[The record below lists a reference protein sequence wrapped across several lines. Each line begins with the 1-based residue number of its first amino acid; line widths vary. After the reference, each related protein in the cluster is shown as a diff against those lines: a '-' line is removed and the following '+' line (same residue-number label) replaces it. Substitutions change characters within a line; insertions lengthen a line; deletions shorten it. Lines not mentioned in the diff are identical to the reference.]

1 MGQNLFV
8 EDDDSDIEDLQL
20 QLSKQDDDFTNNI
33 NGNLKPDKID
43 DIKKDG
49 TKIKEGSN
57 DLIIDR
63 NTDNKLLCKDTM
75 NETIPL
81 DQENK
86 NTEEEE
92 EDIPLYPL
100 IPIDNSVKKLDD
112 NLNLSEISLVDIN
125 LSLSLSF
132 QYEMLQ
138 SCLNTEDPLMILGKG
153 LGLSSIVANLLYIL
167 ATPIKI
173 DNKLKNSLIIV
184 MNATANDNQRI
195 ADELQELSWLDIN
208 DSPENDMEDNK
219 CDNTTPNERKYH
231 VVTADSLSVDKR
243 RQLYLEGGI
252 ISVTSRILI
261 VDLLSGILH
270 SNKITGMV
278 VLNVD
283 TLQDY
288 SNESFI
294 IEIYRTQN
302 RWGFIKGFSECPE
315 SFIMEFSPL
324 LRRMNDLKFKKVL
337 LWPRF
342 RLEISSVLNNNSNNN
357 KNNNVIEVK
366 INMTKSMSQIQY
378 GIMGCLKKCIDELN
392 RKNPEL
398 SLEWWNID
406 NVLDIN
412 FLRSIDTVM
421 IPNWHRISYE
431 SKQLVK
437 DIRFLKHLLKLLISN
452 DCVDFYEEIQLS
464 LDANKPSVTR
474 KYSESPWLM
483 AEESQLII
491 SYARKRIFFNDKYCL
506 EEAPKWDQLVMIMD
520 DIYHEKLLHHNTG
533 PTLVVCQ
540 DKSTVKQLSK
550 ILKLSKTKDGFR
562 HYLMRKLEVYKQLR
576 EERKK
581 LVNEV
586 KKKEI
591 ETSEQE
597 LNVSATFAK
606 KEITTNRRRTRGASA
621 VAAVERLR
629 NSGVNGEIEHIIQEA
644 DFSHELANQDLIDE
658 EEDADI
664 IYLSDHEDDEQ
675 YENAARINETEQ
687 HLYHVL
693 DEEVYEKLKEE
704 NWKKRQD
711 QFEFID
717 SSDQIIIERFCN
729 INDEYFLQEL
739 RPSHIILY
747 EPDLAFIR
755 RVEIYRATYD
765 SIFPKVFFMYYGE
778 SVEEQS
784 HLTAIKREKDAF
796 TKLIKENANL
806 AHHYETPED
815 LFHFKNL
822 AERKLKLARLN
833 KKNTRNAGGQK
844 GFQTYTQDVVVVDT
858 REFNASLPG
867 LLFRYGIRIV
877 PCMLSVG
884 DYIISPD
891 ICIERKSVSDL
902 IGSLQ
907 NNRLVA
913 QCRKM
918 VKFYKYPTLLI
929 EFDQGQ
935 SFSLE
940 PFSERRTYKRQNN
953 SSAHPISSKLSQ
965 YEIQLKLTK
974 IVTRFPT
981 LKIIWSSSPLQSVN
995 LILEL
1000 KMGREQ
1006 PEPTVA
1012 ASYGTNLRKNA
1023 VNKVNKSNTKTELF
1037 IDLLKI
1043 PGLSKIDYFNIRKS
1057 VKTYNK
1063 LQHMTVQQIAD
1074 IIGDLN
1080 LANKVIEHIARQ
1092 KEEIEED
1099 S

>member
-1 MGQNLFV
+1 MAQILFV
-8 EDDDSDIEDLQL
+8 EDGDSDIEGLQL
-20 QLSKQDDDFTNNI
+20 ELSMQDEDLTRNTNS
-33 NGNLKPDKID
+33 NLQSDKIN
-43 DIKKDG
+43 DI
-49 TKIKEGSN
+49 TTNTVKIKEGSN
-57 DLIIDR
+57 NLTGDQ
-63 NTDNKLLCKDTM
+63 NVNSNMTDKETN
-75 NETIPL
+75 NETIPIS
-81 DQENK
+81 QENK
-86 NTEEEE
+86 QEEEE

-100 IPIDNSVKKLDD
+100 IPIDKTIEELENKPD
-112 NLNLSEISLVDIN
+112 LSEIRLVDIN
-125 LSLSLSF
+125 LSLSLPF

-138 SCLNTEDPLMILGKG
+138 SCLNTDDHLMILGKG
-153 LGLSSIVANLLYIL
+153 LGLSSVVANLLYIL

-173 DNKLKNSLIIV
+173 ENKLKNSLIIV
-184 MNATANDNQRI
+184 MNATTNDNQRLS
-195 ADELQELSWLDIN
+195 DELQELSWLDIN
-208 DSPENDMEDNK
+208 SSSENDIEDK
-219 CDNTTPNERKYH
+219 EYDNTALNERKYY
-231 VVTADSLSVDKR
+231 VVTADALSVDKR
-243 RQLYLEGGI
+243 RQLYLQGGI

-270 SNKITGMV
+270 PNKITGMV
-278 VLNVD
+278 ILNVD
-283 TLQDY
+283 TLRDY

-324 LRRMNDLKFKKVL
+324 LRRMNELKFKRVL

-342 RLEISSVLNNNSNNN
+342 RLEISSVLNKNSSST
-357 KNNNVIEVK
+357 NNNVIEVK
-366 INMTKSMSQIQY
+366 VNMTQSMSQIQF

-398 SLEWWNID
+398 SIEWWNID
-406 NVLDIN
+406 NALDIN
-412 FLRSIDTVM
+412 FLKSIDTVM

-491 SYARKRIFFNDKYCL
+491 SYARKRIFFDDKYCL
-506 EEAPKWDQLVMIMD
+506 EEAPKWEQLLSIID
-520 DIYHEKLLHHNTG
+520 DISHEKLLHSNSG
-533 PTLVVCQ
+533 PTLIVCH
-540 DKSTVKQLSK
+540 DKSTVRQLSK
-550 ILKLSKTKDGFR
+550 ILKLSKSTNGFR
-562 HYLMRKLEVYKQLR
+562 YYLMRKLEIYKQLR

-591 ETSEQE
+591 ETSDRE

-606 KEITTNRRRTRGASA
+606 KEVSTNRRRTRGASA

-629 NSGVNGEIEHIIQEA
+629 NSGINSEIEHIIQEA
-644 DFSHELANQDLIDE
+644 DFTQELADHNLTDE
-658 EEDADI
+658 EGDENI
-664 IYLSDHEDDEQ
+664 IYLSDHEEDEQ
-675 YENAARINETEQ
+675 NENLSRIDETEQ
-687 HLYHVL
+687 QLDHVL
-693 DEEVYEKLKEE
+693 DEEVYEQLKEE
-704 NWKKRQD
+704 SWKKRQE
-711 QFEFID
+711 QFGFID
-717 SSDQIIIERFCN
+717 SSDQIVIERFCN
-729 INDEYFLQEL
+729 ITDEYFLQEL
-739 RPSHIILY
+739 RCSHIILY

-765 SIFPKVFFMYYGE
+765 GILPKVFFMYYGE

-806 AHHYETPED
+806 AHHYETAED

-822 AERKLKLARLN
+822 AERKIKLARLN
-833 KKNTRNAGGQK
+833 KRNTRNAGGQK
-844 GFQTYTQDVVVVDT
+844 GFQTYTQDIVIVDT

-867 LLFRYGIRIV
+867 LLFRYGIRVV

-884 DYIISPD
+884 DYVITPD

-907 NNRLVA
+907 NNRLVT

-918 VKFYKYPTLLI
+918 VQFYKYPTLLI
-929 EFDQGQ
+929 EFDQSQ

-940 PFSERRTYKRQNN
+940 PFSERRTYKRQTN
-953 SSAHPISSKLSQ
+953 SSAHPISNKLSQ

-995 LILEL
+995 IILEL

-1006 PEPTVA
+1006 PEPIVA
-1012 ASYGTNLRKNA
+1012 TSYGTNLRKNA
-1023 VNKVNKSNTKTELF
+1023 VSKVNKSNTKTEFF

-1057 VKTYNK
+1057 VKTYSK
-1063 LQHMTVQQIAD
+1063 LQHMTVQQITD
-1074 IIGDLN
+1074 IIGDVN
-1080 LANKVIEHIARQ
+1080 LANKVFEYVAKQ

-1099 S
+1099 D

>member
-1 MGQNLFV
+1 MAQALFV
-8 EDDDSDIEDLQL
+8 EDNDSDTEAIQSELPVQEDTL
-20 QLSKQDDDFTNNI
+20 KNNI
-33 NGNLKPDKID
+33 DNNLNPVEINN
-43 DIKKDG
+43 ISSHISEVKDG
-49 TKIKEGSN
+49 SN
-57 DLIIDR
+57 NIS
-63 NTDNKLLCKDTM
+63 
-75 NETIPL
+75 L
-81 DQENK
+81 DQNDMTSFGQENTQQQEQK
-86 NTEEEE
+86 KGVE

-100 IPIDNSVKKLDD
+100 IPIDNSVEESDNKL
-112 NLNLSEISLVDIN
+112 NLNKIRLVDIQ
-125 LSLSLSF
+125 LSLSLPF

-138 SCLNTEDPLMILGKG
+138 NVLNTDGPLLIVGKG
-153 LGLSSIVANLLYIL
+153 LGLSSIVANLLHVL
-167 ATPIKI
+167 ATPIKT
-173 DNKLKNSLIIV
+173 DNKVKNSLIIV
-184 MNATANDNQRI
+184 MNATASDNQRI
-195 ADELQELSWLDIN
+195 SDELQELSWLDIES
-208 DSPENDMEDNK
+208 DTDDRDFDNSI
-219 CDNTTPNERKYH
+219 TNERKFY
-231 VVTADSLSVDKR
+231 VVTADSLSVEKR
-243 RQLYLEGGI
+243 RQLYLNGGI

-270 SNKITGMV
+270 PNKITGMV

-283 TLQDY
+283 TLRDY

-324 LRRMNDLKFKKVL
+324 LRRMNDLKFKRVL

-342 RLEISSVLNNNSNNN
+342 RLEISSILNKNSTNNNHN
-357 KNNNVIEVK
+357 KNQISVIEVK
-366 INMTKSMSQIQY
+366 VQMTNAMSQIQF
-378 GIMGCLKKCIDELN
+378 GIMECLKKCINELN

-406 NVLDIN
+406 NVLDLN
-412 FLRSIDTVM
+412 FLKSIDSVM

-437 DIRFLKHLLKLLISN
+437 DIRFLKHLLKVLICN

-464 LDANKPSVTR
+464 LDANRPSVTR
-474 KYSESPWLM
+474 KYSESPWLI

-491 SYARKRIFFNDKYCL
+491 SYARKRIFFDDQYCL
-506 EEAPKWDQLVMIMD
+506 EEAPKWDQLLNIVD
-520 DIYHEKLLHHNTG
+520 DISHEKLLHCNTG
-533 PTLVVCQ
+533 PTLIVCK
-540 DKSTVKQLSK
+540 DKSTVRQLSK
-550 ILKLSKTKDGFR
+550 ILKLSKTKNGFR
-562 HYLMRKLEVYKQLR
+562 RYLMRKLEVYKQLR

-581 LVNEV
+581 IVNEV
-586 KKKEI
+586 KRNES
-591 ETSEQE
+591 EASEQE
-597 LNVSATFAK
+597 LNVSSTFAK
-606 KEITTNRRRTRGASA
+606 KEITTNRRRTRGAAS
-621 VAAVERLR
+621 VAAVERLK
-629 NSGVNGEIEHIIQEA
+629 NSGVTGEIESMIQNA
-644 DFSHELANQDLIDE
+644 DFSHELKSEDIIDE
-658 EEDADI
+658 EEEEDF
-664 IYLSDHEDDEQ
+664 IYLSDHEDDVQNENTIRIQQMEQ
-675 YENAARINETEQ
+675 Q
-687 HLYHVL
+687 LYHAL
-693 DEEVYEKLKEE
+693 DEKAYEQLKEE
-704 NWKKRQD
+704 TWKERQD
-711 QFEFID
+711 QFEFIN

-765 SIFPKVFFMYYGE
+765 DIIPKVFFIYYGE
-778 SVEEQS
+778 SVEEQG

-806 AHHYETPED
+806 THHYETPED

-833 KKNTRNAGGQK
+833 KRNTRNAGGQN
-844 GFQTYTQDVVVVDT
+844 GLQMYTQDIVIVDT

-867 LLFRYGIRIV
+867 LLFRYGIRVV

-884 DYIISPD
+884 DYVITPD

-907 NNRLVA
+907 NNRLIT

-918 VKFYKYPTLLI
+918 VQFYKYPTLLI

-940 PFSERRTYKRQNN
+940 PFSERRSYKRQNN

-1012 ASYGTNLRKNA
+1012 SSYGTSLRKNA
-1023 VNKVNKSNTKTELF
+1023 TNKRNTSNSKTELF
-1037 IDLLKI
+1037 TDLLKV
-1043 PGLSKIDYFNIRKS
+1043 PGLSKIDYFNLRKS

-1063 LQHMTVQQIAD
+1063 LQRMTAQQIAD

-1080 LANKVIEHIARQ
+1080 LANKILEYIAKQR
-1092 KEEIEED
+1092 EETEED
-1099 S
+1099 D